1 VRIGL
6 GGAQSVLGVTP
17 DITCMGKAVS
27 GGVPASVIGGRRELM
42 ELIADRRVFQSG
54 TYNTN
59 PLCLAAIPVVL
70 DRLAEPGTHAEMERL
85 SRRLRGGIAGL
96 IGPLGGYVQGTSTM
110 FGIGFGPGPLR
121 TMRDG
126 WRNSTE
132 KIMEL
137 KRALWSTGVYTK
149 PTPRDIW
156 YVSTEHTE
164 ADIDQTLER
173 AAEAVRLA
181 RF

>member
-1 VRIGL
+1 
-6 GGAQSVLGVTP
+6 
-17 DITCMGKAVS
+17 
-27 GGVPASVIGGRRELM
+27 VISGRRDLM
-42 ELIADRRVFQSG
+42 ALIADRRVFQSG

-70 DRLAEPGTHAEMERL
+70 DRLAEPGTYEQMAVL
-85 SRRLRGGIAGL
+85 SQRLRAGVAELIA
-96 IGPLGGYVQGTSTM
+96 PLGGYVQGTSTM
-110 FGIGFGPGPLR
+110 FGLGFGPGPIR

-137 KRALWSTGVYTK
+137 KRALWGHGVYTK

-164 ADIDQTLER
+164 ADIDETLER
-173 AAEAVRLA
+173 TAEAVRLV

>member
-1 VRIGL
+1 
-6 GGAQSVLGVTP
+6 
-17 DITCMGKAVS
+17 
-27 GGVPASVIGGRRELM
+27 VPASVIGGRRDLM

-70 DRLAEPGTHAEMERL
+70 DRLAEPGTYAEMERL
-85 SRRLRGGIAGL
+85 SRRLRAGIAEL

-126 WRNSTE
+126 WRNSTG

-164 ADIDQTLER
+164 ADIDQTLDR
-173 AAEAVRLA
+173 AAEAVRLV

>member
-1 VRIGL
+1 M
-6 GGAQSVLGVTP
+6 
-17 DITCMGKAVS
+17 ITMS
-27 GGVPASVIGGRRELM
+27 
-42 ELIADRRVFQSG
+42 
-54 TYNTN
+54 
-59 PLCLAAIPVVL
+59 
-70 DRLAEPGTHAEMERL
+70 
-85 SRRLRGGIAGL
+85 
-96 IGPLGGYVQGTSTM
+96 
-110 FGIGFGPGPLR
+110 GIGFGPGPLR

-126 WRNSTE
+126 WRNNTE

-164 ADIDQTLER
+164 ADIDETLER